1 MPYSKVKNLL
11 ILILALVNILLLCL
25 VLPLRHE
32 RMEQKALE
40 MQRLEDLFS
49 RSGVALAV
57 GALPE
62 GRNLY
67 TLEFSPDP
75 EAVLPAANALLG
87 SAVLAQADST
97 PYLSLYSSTS
107 GHVEI
112 SRGGK
117 LEARFI
123 GRKSAG
129 NVPEE
134 VRSLME
140 GMGLETASVSEP
152 VRQSAGVYT
161 VTAIQKL
168 LDVPVF
174 SSALVF
180 TYRSG
185 ALTRL
190 EGTAYYDTTGIC
202 RTDDTACASC
212 ADALA
217 AFLGSRNALGWV
229 GAEVKEVCQGYFHVE
244 TASAAVVRLVPGW
257 RVSTDTGG
265 FWVNGITREVLA
277 LEQAQTG

>member
-1 MPYSKVKNLL
+1 MPYSKIKNLL
-11 ILILALVNILLLCL
+11 ILILVLVNALLLCL

-32 RMEQKALE
+32 RMEQQALE
-40 MQRLEDLFS
+40 ERKLADLFA

-57 GALPE
+57 GDLPE
-62 GRNLY
+62 ERTLY
-67 TLEFSPDP
+67 TLEFSPNP
-75 EAVLPAANALLG
+75 EAALPAANALLG

-97 PYLSLYSSTS
+97 PYLSLYTAST
-107 GHVEI
+107 GRVEF
-112 SRGGK
+112 SRGGN
-117 LEARFI
+117 LEARFY

-129 NVPEE
+129 SVPEE

-140 GMGLETASVSEP
+140 GMGLETVSVSEP
-152 VRQSAGVYT
+152 TRQSAGVYQ

-190 EGTAYYDTTGIC
+190 EGTAYFDTTGIC
-202 RTDDTACASC
+202 RLDDVACASC
-212 ADALA
+212 ADALV
-217 AFLGSRNALGWV
+217 AFLGSRDALGWV
-229 GAEVKEVCQGYFHVE
+229 GAAVQEVSQGYLHVE

-257 RVSTDTGG
+257 RVSTDTGA
-265 FWVNGITREVLA
+265 FWVNGITREVSA
-277 LEQAQTG
+277 LE